1 MPVLFVSFLKPT
13 SQEEEVVNK
22 YQEQYERFVSLLI
35 YVSDL
40 EYFTR
45 LLSYIGRFARCC
57 WRC

>member
-13 SQEEEVVNK
+13 SQEEDVVNK

-40 EYFTR
+40 EYFT
-45 LLSYIGRFARCC
+45 LPLS
-57 WRC
+57 